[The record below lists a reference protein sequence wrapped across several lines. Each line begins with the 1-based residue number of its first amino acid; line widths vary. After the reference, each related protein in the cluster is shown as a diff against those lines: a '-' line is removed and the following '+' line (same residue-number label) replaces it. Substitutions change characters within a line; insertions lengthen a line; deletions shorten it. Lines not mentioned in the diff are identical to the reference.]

1 MDQAVL
7 KKNPALQNNA
17 ATPTQPDVATTP
29 KAQERLPEAEENAI
43 QEESELTKP
52 PIAPLSLRI
61 LTLVIVVTIIYLAKM
76 ILLPI
81 LVAGFIALFASP
93 LVRSLETFHIP
104 KPAASLLLEAVLLGA
119 FIYIAVLLFNPA
131 LRWLEAAP
139 VIGSRIADRVYA
151 LSSSLGIGARTTDTS
166 AIEQAMDSTVV
177 TLASLF
183 AQTTIIFLI
192 QSIAVIIMIYF
203 FLVYGDDLMRN
214 IVRSQET
221 FADKKLTVVMFQV
234 IRDDVSMY
242 ILWVSLINVG
252 LGICTALALSL
263 FGVKDAL
270 LWGALATIL
279 NYAPYVGPLIL
290 LVILTA
296 VGFSEGDSVLSMI
309 TPASVFMVLNVI
321 ESQFVTPTVLGKRF
335 NINPLLVV
343 LWMFIWGWLWGVG
356 GMLLAIPLLMCIKL
370 ALYHL
375 RLIGN
380 WVEVFNGC
388 PQDETNLACKKNRW
402 LAKLTKFWPQNS
414 A

>member
-1 MDQAVL
+1 MPKENQRKSITTVKQCKSRGIFFRLVRHFCKTIRAAHLRIAPRHALITWHRFRRGDFNPQSCGTAFSERFRFMDQAVL

-151 LSSSLGIGARTTDTS
+151 LSSSLGIGPELQIHPPS
-166 AIEQAMDSTVV
+166 
-177 TLASLF
+177 
-183 AQTTIIFLI
+183 
-192 QSIAVIIMIYF
+192 
-203 FLVYGDDLMRN
+203 N
-214 IVRSQET
+214 
-221 FADKKLTVVMFQV
+221 KP
-234 IRDDVSMY
+234 
-242 ILWVSLINVG
+242 W
-252 LGICTALALSL
+252 
-263 FGVKDAL
+263 
-270 LWGALATIL
+270 
-279 NYAPYVGPLIL
+279 
-290 LVILTA
+290 
-296 VGFSEGDSVLSMI
+296 
-309 TPASVFMVLNVI
+309 
-321 ESQFVTPTVLGKRF
+321 
-335 NINPLLVV
+335 
-343 LWMFIWGWLWGVG
+343 
-356 GMLLAIPLLMCIKL
+356 IPL
-370 ALYHL
+370 
-375 RLIGN
+375 
-380 WVEVFNGC
+380 
-388 PQDETNLACKKNRW
+388 W
-402 LAKLTKFWPQNS
+402 LP
-414 A
+414 